1 MATKKVNIDI
11 IAKDKSKQALKNVQ
25 GNLDK
30 VKSSAGKLKAA
41 LAAIGG
47 ALVVR
52 EVLRVTAEFE
62 DLRDSLKSVTGS
74 AEAGGKAF
82 DFISEFATRT
92 QFTVQDLARSFI
104 TLKASGIE
112 PTEKL
117 LRVFTDTAAVTTDQL
132 GVLDAMT
139 RVFSRGVQGGL
150 GLEELNQIADRGIPV
165 FRILEKQLG
174 ITRLEI
180 SKFGQTTEGARKI
193 LKALEKGLGE
203 EFAGA
208 TEEKLDN
215 LSVSFSNFGIALDNL
230 KDAFGQEVSPEV
242 TRFTNNLAAVI
253 QFVEPLISLL
263 GKLTNF
269 LLSGVNFAFEV
280 VGKTV
285 AFVVKKFGDFLRFL
299 GIIDGETKKNI
310 ESMEDFNEVLN
321 ETQEQI
327 KKTIEIKDAP
337 IFDIFTETKKSIDAN
352 QKNIEK
358 LKDQFKSEIELL
370 EEKQEKELAL
380 VEDQR
385 AKLKGLAE
393 LRILEGSDRELEMQM
408 LEKHLKELN
417 DLEMKIKVKGL
428 NERLDILKQH
438 LDEEARIRADR
449 LNKNIEAIKNRN
461 FNMFELEKLN
471 ERERMDLM
479 KASGRELLGEL
490 SKTNKKAFQINKA
503 LSIAD
508 AVVNTARGVTRAL
521 AMGPFG
527 IPIAGLIAALGAAQ
541 IATIA
546 SQKYQGRR
554 LGGRMNQGQP
564 YMVGEAGPEMVVPDR
579 ASNVVPNSQLGGGQ
593 PVTVNFNINTVD
605 ARGFNELL
613 VNSRGVIV
621 NMINSAV
628 NEKGKAALI

>member
-74 AEAGGKAF
+74 AEGGAKAF
-82 DFISEFATRT
+82 DFISDFATRT
-92 QFTVQDLARSFI
+92 QFSVQDLSRSFI

-132 GVLDAMT
+132 GVLEAMT

-165 FRILEKQLG
+165 FKILEQQLG

-180 SKFGQTTEGARKI
+180 SKFGQTTEGAAKI

-203 EFAGA
+203 TFAGA

-242 TRFTNNLAAVI
+242 TRFTNNLAAI
-253 QFVEPLISLL
+253 IEFIEPLIGLL
-263 GKLTNF
+263 GKFSGF
-269 LLSGVNFAFEV
+269 LLKIVNVAFET
-280 VGKTV
+280 VGKSVT
-285 AFVVKKFGDFLRFL
+285 FVVKKFGDLLRFL
-299 GIIDGETKKNI
+299 GVIDGETKRNI
-310 ESMEDFNEVLN
+310 EAIDALADSMNNLGN
-321 ETQEQI
+321 ETE
-327 KKTIEIKDAP
+327 KVVELTDKP
-337 IFDIFTETKKSIDAN
+337 IFDIVKETEKSVEANKKLLNKIKESH
-352 QKNIEK
+352 
-358 LKDQFKSEIELL
+358 KSELELL
-370 EEKQEKELAL
+370 EDKQARELEL
-380 VEDQR
+380 IEDQR
-385 AKLKGLAE
+385 NKLKFLTE
-393 LRILEGSDRELEMQM
+393 EKILKGSDRDLEMQI
-408 LEKHLKELN
+408 LEKHLKDLN
-417 DLEMKIKVKGL
+417 QLERKVRLEGIK
-428 NERLDILKQH
+428 ERLAIVKASVEEELRIKQA
-438 LDEEARIRADR
+438 LYD
-449 LNKNIEAIKNRN
+449 KNLQAIKDRN
-461 FNMFELEKLN
+461 FSELELEKLTKKQIK
-471 ERERMDLM
+471 DLTN
-479 KASGRELLGEL
+479 ASGRELLGEL
-490 SKTNKKAFQINKA
+490 SKHNKTLFQINKA
-503 LSIAD
+503 LAIKD
-508 AVVNTARGVTRAL
+508 AIVNTARGITKAL
-521 AMGPFG
+521 ALGPFG
-527 IPIAGLIAALGAAQ
+527 IPLAAVIGGLGAAQ

-579 ASNVVPNSQLGGGQ
+579 ASNVIPNNQLGGGQ

-621 NMINSAV
+621 NMINTAV

>member
-11 IAKDKSKQALKNVQ
+11 IARDKSKQALKGVQ
-25 GNLDK
+25 GNLDR

-41 LAAIGG
+41 LVAIGG

-74 AEAGGKAF
+74 AEAGKQAF
-82 DFISEFATRT
+82 DFISDFATRT
-92 QFTVQDLARSFI
+92 QFSVQDLSRSFI

-132 GVLDAMT
+132 GVLEAMT

-165 FRILEKQLG
+165 FRILEEQLG

-180 SKFGQTTEGARKI
+180 SKFGQTTEGAAKI

-203 EFAGA
+203 TFAGA

-242 TRFTNNLAAVI
+242 TRFTNNLAATI
-253 QFVEPLISLL
+253 QFIEPVIALL
-263 GKLTNF
+263 GKLTSF
-269 LLSGVNFAFEV
+269 LLSGVNFAFEA
-280 VGKTV
+280 VGKSV

-299 GIIDGETKKNI
+299 GVIDGEVKKNI
-310 ESMEDFNEVLN
+310 ETMEDFEQAINNTGNSL
-321 ETQEQI
+321 EQI
-327 KKTIEIKDAP
+327 TLKDFP
-337 IFDIFTETKKSIDAN
+337 IFDIHKETQKSIDKN
-352 QKNIEK
+352 QIQLDR
-358 LKDQFKSEIELL
+358 LKDQYKNEFQLL
-370 EEKQEKELAL
+370 RDKQNKELAL
-380 VEDQR
+380 VDQQR
-385 AKLKGLAE
+385 NDLKNLAM
-393 LRILEGSDRELEMQM
+393 LRIMEGSDRDLEMRI

-417 DLEMKIKVKGL
+417 ALEITIKKEGKK
-428 NERLDILKQH
+428 E
-438 LDEEARIRADR
+438 RIRLR
-449 LNKNIEAIKNRN
+449 KEEEEEIQRIQNQFFTKNLQAIKDKN
-461 FNMFELEKLN
+461 FNELELEKLTKSQIK
-471 ERERMDLM
+471 DLT
-479 KASGRELLGEL
+479 KATGRELLGEL
-490 SKTNKKAFQINKA
+490 AKSNKTAFQLNKA
-503 LSIAD
+503 LAIAD
-508 AVVNTARGVTRAL
+508 AAVNTARGVTRAL
-521 AMGPFG
+521 ALGPFG
-527 IPIAGLIAALGAAQ
+527 IPLAGLIAGLGAVQ

-554 LGGRMNQGQP
+554 LGGRMNQNQP
-564 YMVGEAGPEMVVPDR
+564 YMVGEAGPELVVPDR
-579 ASNVVPNSQLGGGQ
+579 PSNVVPNSQLSGGQ
-593 PVTVNFNINTVD
+593 GVTVNFNISTVD

-613 VNSRGVIV
+613 VNSRGTIV
-621 NMINSAV
+621 NMINNAV
-628 NEKGKAALI
+628 NEKGKVAII

>member
-41 LAAIGG
+41 LVAIGG

-74 AEAGGKAF
+74 AEGGAKAF
-82 DFISEFATRT
+82 EFISDFATRT
-92 QFTVQDLARSFI
+92 QFSVQDLSRSFI

-253 QFVEPLISLL
+253 TFIEPLISGL
-263 GKLTNF
+263 GTLTSF
-269 LLSGVNFAFEV
+269 LLSGVNFAFEA
-280 VGKTV
+280 VGKSV
-285 AFVVKKFGDFLRFL
+285 VFVVDKFDAFLRFL
-299 GIIDGETKKNI
+299 GIVDEEVKKNV
-310 ESMEDFNEVLN
+310 ESMEDLKKAVDEAGKSLDEIVL
-321 ETQEQI
+321 
-327 KKTIEIKDAP
+327 KDKP
-337 IFDIFTETKKSIDAN
+337 IFDIFKETQKSIDAN
-352 QKNIEK
+352 QKNIDK
-358 LKDQFKSEIELL
+358 LEDQFKSETKLL
-370 EEKQEKELAL
+370 REKQEKELAL
-380 VEDQR
+380 IEDQR
-385 AKLKGLAE
+385 QKLKGLTE
-393 LRILEGSDRELEMQM
+393 LKILEGSDKDLEMQRLEEHLNKLNL
-408 LEKHLKELN
+408 LEKKILLQCISENIRILKEAE
-417 DLEMKIKVKGL
+417 DE
-428 NERLDILKQH
+428 KQ
-438 LDEEARIRADR
+438 RIRQQAYD
-449 LNKNIEAIKNRN
+449 KNLQAIKDRN
-461 FNMFELEKLN
+461 FSELELEKLTKDQIK
-471 ERERMDLM
+471 DLQN
-479 KASGRELLGEL
+479 ASGRELLGEL
-490 SKTNKKAFQINKA
+490 AKHNKTMFQINKA
-503 LSIAD
+503 LAIKD
-508 AVVNTARGVTRAL
+508 AVVNTARGITKAL
-521 AMGPFG
+521 ALGPFG
-527 IPIAGLIAALGAAQ
+527 IPLAAIIGGLGAAQ

-546 SQKYQGRR
+546 STKYQGRR

-564 YMVGEAGPEMVVPDR
+564 YMVGEGGPEMVVPDR
-579 ASNVVPNSQLGGGQ
+579 ASNVIPNNKLGGGQ

-621 NMINSAV
+621 NMINNAV

>member
-25 GNLDK
+25 GNLDR

-41 LAAIGG
+41 LVGIGG

-74 AEAGGKAF
+74 AEGGAKAF
-82 DFISEFATRT
+82 EFISDFATRT
-92 QFTVQDLARSFI
+92 QFSVQDLSRSFI

-253 QFVEPLISLL
+253 TFIEPLISGL
-263 GKLTNF
+263 GTLTSF
-269 LLSGVNFAFEV
+269 LLSGVNFAFEA
-280 VGKTV
+280 VGKSV
-285 AFVVKKFGDFLRFL
+285 VFVVDKFDAFLRFL
-299 GIIDGETKKNI
+299 GIVDEEVKKNV
-310 ESMEDFNEVLN
+310 ESMEDL
-321 ETQEQI
+321 TQAVKDAGEALEEIQI
-327 KKTIEIKDAP
+327 KDMP
-337 IFDIFTETKKSIDAN
+337 IFDIFKETEKTIDAN
-352 QKNIEK
+352 GKLIDR
-358 LKDQFKSEIELL
+358 LKDQYKTELELL
-370 EEKQEKELAL
+370 EDKQKKELDLIEQQRGDLEAFARFKI
-380 VEDQR
+380 DQ
-385 AKLKGLAE
+385 
-393 LRILEGSDRELEMQM
+393 GSDREYEMRI
-408 LEKHLKELN
+408 LEKHLKDLN
-417 DLEMKIKVKGL
+417 QLEMKIKLEGIK
-428 NERLDILKQH
+428 ERLRIVKESV
-438 LDEEARIRADR
+438 DEEQRIREQAYKDN
-449 LNKNIEAIKNRN
+449 LDAIKNRN
-461 FNMFELEKLN
+461 FNELELEKLTKGQIK
-471 ERERMDLM
+471 DLTM
-479 KASGRELLGEL
+479 ASGRELLGEL
-490 SKTNKKAFQINKA
+490 SKYNKTAFQINKA
-503 LSIAD
+503 LAIKD
-508 AVVNTARGVTRAL
+508 AVVNTARGITKAL
-521 AMGPFG
+521 ALGPFG
-527 IPIAGLIAALGAAQ
+527 IPLAAIIGGLGAAQ

-564 YMVGEAGPEMVVPDR
+564 YMVGEGGPEMVIPDR
-579 ASNVVPNSQLGGGQ
+579 ASNVIPNNKLGGGQ

>member
-41 LAAIGG
+41 LVAIGG

-74 AEAGGKAF
+74 AEGGAKAF
-82 DFISEFATRT
+82 EFISDFATRT
-92 QFTVQDLARSFI
+92 QFSVQDLSRSFI

-253 QFVEPLISLL
+253 TFIEPLISGL
-263 GKLTNF
+263 GTLTSF
-269 LLSGVNFAFEV
+269 LLSGVNFAFEA
-280 VGKTV
+280 VGKSV
-285 AFVVKKFGDFLRFL
+285 VFVVDKFDAFLRFL
-299 GIIDGETKKNI
+299 GIVDEEVKKNV
-310 ESMEDFNEVLN
+310 ESMEDLKKAVDEAGKSLDEIVL
-321 ETQEQI
+321 
-327 KKTIEIKDAP
+327 KDKP
-337 IFDIFTETKKSIDAN
+337 IFDIFKETQKSIDAN
-352 QKNIEK
+352 QKNIDK
-358 LKDQFKSEIELL
+358 LEDQFKSETKLL
-370 EEKQEKELAL
+370 REKQEKELAL
-380 VEDQR
+380 IEDQR
-385 AKLKGLAE
+385 QKLKGLTE
-393 LRILEGSDRELEMQM
+393 LKILEGSDKDLEMQRLEEHLNKLNL
-408 LEKHLKELN
+408 LEKKILLQGISENIRILKEAE
-417 DLEMKIKVKGL
+417 DE
-428 NERLDILKQH
+428 KQ
-438 LDEEARIRADR
+438 RIRQQAYD
-449 LNKNIEAIKNRN
+449 KNLQAIKDRN
-461 FNMFELEKLN
+461 FSELELEKLTKDQIK
-471 ERERMDLM
+471 DLQN
-479 KASGRELLGEL
+479 ASGRELLGEL
-490 SKTNKKAFQINKA
+490 AKHNKTMFQINKA
-503 LSIAD
+503 LAIKD
-508 AVVNTARGVTRAL
+508 AVVNTARGITKAL
-521 AMGPFG
+521 ALGPFG
-527 IPIAGLIAALGAAQ
+527 IPLAAIIGGLGAAQ

-546 SQKYQGRR
+546 STKYQGRR

-564 YMVGEAGPEMVVPDR
+564 YMVGEGGPEMVVPDR
-579 ASNVVPNSQLGGGQ
+579 ASNVIPNNKLGGGP

>member
-25 GNLDK
+25 SNLDK

-74 AEAGGKAF
+74 AEGGAKAF

-92 QFTVQDLARSFI
+92 QFTVQDLSRSFI

-132 GVLDAMT
+132 GVLEAMT

-165 FRILEKQLG
+165 FKILEQQLG

-180 SKFGQTTEGARKI
+180 SKFGQTTEGAAKI

-203 EFAGA
+203 TFAGA

-253 QFVEPLISLL
+253 DFVEPLIAGL
-263 GKLTNF
+263 GKLTSF
-269 LLSGVNFAFEV
+269 LLSGINFAFEA
-280 VGKTV
+280 VGKSV
-285 AFVVKKFGDFLRFL
+285 VFVVDKFDQFLRFL
-299 GIIDGETKKNI
+299 GIVDEEVKKNI
-310 ESMEDFNEVLN
+310 ESMDALADAAKKTGEAFE
-321 ETQEQI
+321 EIQI
-327 KKTIEIKDAP
+327 KDMP
-337 IFDIFTETKKSIDAN
+337 IFDLEKNTRKEIEAN
-352 QKNIEK
+352 AKNIEK
-358 LKDQFKSEIELL
+358 IKNQYKTELELL
-370 EEKQEKELAL
+370 ADKQEKELAL
-380 VEDQR
+380 VEEQR
-385 AKLKGLAE
+385 QKLEAMTRLKIE
-393 LRILEGSDRELEMQM
+393 QGSDREYEMRI
-408 LEKHLKELN
+408 LEKHLKDLN
-417 DLEMKIKVKGL
+417 SLEEKIMLEGIK
-428 NERLDILKQH
+428 ERLRIVKESV
-438 LDEEARIRADR
+438 DEEIRIKQQLYD
-449 LNKNIEAIKNRN
+449 KNLQAIKDRN
-461 FNMFELEKLN
+461 FNELELEKLSK
-471 ERERMDLM
+471 EQIKDLQN
-479 KASGRELLGEL
+479 ATGRELLSEL

-503 LSIAD
+503 LAIAD
-508 AVVNTARGVTRAL
+508 AVVNTARGVTKAL
-521 AMGPFG
+521 ALGPFG
-527 IPIAGLIAALGAAQ
+527 IPIAALIGGLGAAQ

-546 SQKYQGRR
+546 SRKYQGRR

-564 YMVGEAGPEMVVPDR
+564 YMVGEAGPELVVPDK
-579 ASNVVPNSQLGGGQ
+579 ASNVIPNNQLGGGQ

>member
-11 IAKDKSKQALKNVQ
+11 VAKDKSKQALNKVQ
-25 GNLDK
+25 SNLDV
-30 VKSSAGKLKAA
+30 VKKSAFNLKNALIGIGTA
-41 LAAIGG
+41 LA
-47 ALVVR
+47 VR
-52 EVLRVTAEFE
+52 SILQTTAEFE
-62 DLRDSLKSVTGS
+62 DLRDSLDSVTGS
-74 AEAGGKAF
+74 IRSGGEAFK
-82 DFISEFATRT
+82 FISDFATRS
-92 QFTVQDLARSFI
+92 QFSVQELTRSFI

-253 QFVEPLISLL
+253 TFIEPLISGL
-263 GKLTNF
+263 GTLTSF
-269 LLSGVNFAFEV
+269 LLSGVNFAFEA
-280 VGKTV
+280 VGKSV
-285 AFVVKKFGDFLRFL
+285 VFVVDKFDAFLRFL
-299 GIIDGETKKNI
+299 GIVDEEVKKNV
-310 ESMEDFNEVLN
+310 ESMEDLKKAVDEAGKSLDEIVL
-321 ETQEQI
+321 
-327 KKTIEIKDAP
+327 KDKP
-337 IFDIFTETKKSIDAN
+337 IFDIFKETQKSIDAN
-352 QKNIEK
+352 QKNIDK
-358 LKDQFKSEIELL
+358 LEDQFKSETKLL
-370 EEKQEKELAL
+370 REKQEKELAL
-380 VEDQR
+380 IEDQR
-385 AKLKGLAE
+385 QKLKGLTE
-393 LRILEGSDRELEMQM
+393 LKILEGSDKDLEMQRLEEHLNKLNL
-408 LEKHLKELN
+408 LEKKILLQGISENIRILKEAE
-417 DLEMKIKVKGL
+417 DE
-428 NERLDILKQH
+428 KQ
-438 LDEEARIRADR
+438 RIRQQAYD
-449 LNKNIEAIKNRN
+449 KNLQAIKDRN
-461 FNMFELEKLN
+461 FSELELEKLTKDQIK
-471 ERERMDLM
+471 DLQN
-479 KASGRELLGEL
+479 ASGRELLGEL
-490 SKTNKKAFQINKA
+490 AKHNKTMFQINKA
-503 LSIAD
+503 LAIKD
-508 AVVNTARGVTRAL
+508 AVVNTARGITKAL
-521 AMGPFG
+521 ALGPFG
-527 IPIAGLIAALGAAQ
+527 IPLAAIIGGLGAAQ

-546 SQKYQGRR
+546 STKYQGRR

-564 YMVGEAGPEMVVPDR
+564 YMVGEGGPEMVVPDR
-579 ASNVVPNSQLGGGQ
+579 ASNVIPNNKLGGGQ

>member
-41 LAAIGG
+41 LVAIGG

-74 AEAGGKAF
+74 AEGGAKAF
-82 DFISEFATRT
+82 EFISDFATRT
-92 QFTVQDLARSFI
+92 QFSVQDLSRSFI

-253 QFVEPLISLL
+253 TFIEPLISGL
-263 GKLTNF
+263 GTLTSF
-269 LLSGVNFAFEV
+269 LLSGVNFAFEA
-280 VGKTV
+280 VGKSV
-285 AFVVKKFGDFLRFL
+285 VFVVDKFDAFLRFL
-299 GIIDGETKKNI
+299 GIVDEEVKKNV
-310 ESMEDFNEVLN
+310 ESMEDLKKAVDEAGKSLDEIVL
-321 ETQEQI
+321 
-327 KKTIEIKDAP
+327 KDKP
-337 IFDIFTETKKSIDAN
+337 IFDIFKETQKSIDAN
-352 QKNIEK
+352 QKNIDK
-358 LKDQFKSEIELL
+358 LEDQFKSETKLL
-370 EEKQEKELAL
+370 REKQEKELAL
-380 VEDQR
+380 IEDQR
-385 AKLKGLAE
+385 QKLKGLTE
-393 LRILEGSDRELEMQM
+393 LKILEGSDKDLEMQRLEEHLNKLNL
-408 LEKHLKELN
+408 LEKKILLQGISENIRILKEAE
-417 DLEMKIKVKGL
+417 DE
-428 NERLDILKQH
+428 KQ
-438 LDEEARIRADR
+438 RIRQQAYD
-449 LNKNIEAIKNRN
+449 KNLQAIKDRN
-461 FNMFELEKLN
+461 FSELELEKLTKDQIKALQN
-471 ERERMDLM
+471 
-479 KASGRELLGEL
+479 ASGRELLGEL
-490 SKTNKKAFQINKA
+490 AKHNKTMFQINKA
-503 LSIAD
+503 LAIKD
-508 AVVNTARGVTRAL
+508 AVVNTARGITKAL
-521 AMGPFG
+521 ALGPFG
-527 IPIAGLIAALGAAQ
+527 IPLAAIIGGLGAAQ

-546 SQKYQGRR
+546 STKYQGRR

-564 YMVGEAGPEMVVPDR
+564 YMVGEGGPEMVVPDR
-579 ASNVVPNSQLGGGQ
+579 ASNVIPNNKLGGGQ

>member
-41 LAAIGG
+41 LVAIGG

-74 AEAGGKAF
+74 AEGGAKAF
-82 DFISEFATRT
+82 EFISDFATRT
-92 QFTVQDLARSFI
+92 QFSVQDLSRSFI

-253 QFVEPLISLL
+253 TFIEPLISGL
-263 GKLTNF
+263 GTLTSF
-269 LLSGVNFAFEV
+269 LLSGVNFAFEA
-280 VGKTV
+280 VGKSV
-285 AFVVKKFGDFLRFL
+285 VFVVDKFDAFLRFL
-299 GIIDGETKKNI
+299 GIVDEEVKKNV
-310 ESMEDFNEVLN
+310 ESMEDLKYAVDEAGKSLDEIVL
-321 ETQEQI
+321 
-327 KKTIEIKDAP
+327 KDKP
-337 IFDIFTETKKSIDAN
+337 IFDIFKETQKSIDAN
-352 QKNIEK
+352 QKNIDK
-358 LKDQFKSEIELL
+358 LEDQFKSETKLL
-370 EEKQEKELAL
+370 REKQEKELAL
-380 VEDQR
+380 IEDQR
-385 AKLKGLAE
+385 QKLKGLTE
-393 LRILEGSDRELEMQM
+393 LKILEGSDKDLEMQRLEEHLNKLNL
-408 LEKHLKELN
+408 LEKKILLQGISENIRILKEAE
-417 DLEMKIKVKGL
+417 DE
-428 NERLDILKQH
+428 KQ
-438 LDEEARIRADR
+438 RIRQQAYD
-449 LNKNIEAIKNRN
+449 KNLQAIKDRN
-461 FNMFELEKLN
+461 FSELELEKLTKDQIK
-471 ERERMDLM
+471 DLQN
-479 KASGRELLGEL
+479 ASGRELLGEL
-490 SKTNKKAFQINKA
+490 AKHNKTMFQINKA
-503 LSIAD
+503 LAIKD
-508 AVVNTARGVTRAL
+508 AVVNTARGITKAL
-521 AMGPFG
+521 ALGPFG
-527 IPIAGLIAALGAAQ
+527 IPLAAIIGGLGAAQ

-546 SQKYQGRR
+546 STKYQGRR

-564 YMVGEAGPEMVVPDR
+564 YMVGEGGPEMVVPDR
-579 ASNVVPNSQLGGGQ
+579 ASNVIPNNKLGGGQ

>member
-41 LAAIGG
+41 LVAIGG

-74 AEAGGKAF
+74 AEGGAKAF
-82 DFISEFATRT
+82 EFISDFATRT
-92 QFTVQDLARSFI
+92 QFSVQDLSRSFI

-253 QFVEPLISLL
+253 TFIEPLISGL
-263 GKLTNF
+263 GTLTSF
-269 LLSGVNFAFEV
+269 LLSGVNFAFEA
-280 VGKTV
+280 VGKSV
-285 AFVVKKFGDFLRFL
+285 VFVVDKFDAFLRFL
-299 GIIDGETKKNI
+299 GIVDEEVKKNV
-310 ESMEDFNEVLN
+310 ESMEDLKKAVDEAGKSLDEIVL
-321 ETQEQI
+321 
-327 KKTIEIKDAP
+327 KDKP
-337 IFDIFTETKKSIDAN
+337 IFDIFKETQKSIDAN
-352 QKNIEK
+352 QKNIDK
-358 LKDQFKSEIELL
+358 LEDQFKSETKLL
-370 EEKQEKELAL
+370 REKQEKELAL
-380 VEDQR
+380 IEDQR
-385 AKLKGLAE
+385 QKLKGLTE
-393 LRILEGSDRELEMQM
+393 LKILEGSDKDLEMQRLEEHLNKLNL
-408 LEKHLKELN
+408 LEKKILLQGISENIRILKEAE
-417 DLEMKIKVKGL
+417 DE
-428 NERLDILKQH
+428 KQ
-438 LDEEARIRADR
+438 RIRQQAYD
-449 LNKNIEAIKNRN
+449 KNLQAIKDRN
-461 FNMFELEKLN
+461 FSELELEKLTKDQIK
-471 ERERMDLM
+471 DLQN
-479 KASGRELLGEL
+479 ASGRELLGEL
-490 SKTNKKAFQINKA
+490 AKHNKTMFQINKA
-503 LSIAD
+503 LAIKD
-508 AVVNTARGVTRAL
+508 AVVNTARGITKAL
-521 AMGPFG
+521 ALGPFG
-527 IPIAGLIAALGAAQ
+527 IPLAAIIGGLGAAQ

-546 SQKYQGRR
+546 STKYQGRR
-554 LGGRMNQGQP
+554 HGGRMNQGQP
-564 YMVGEAGPEMVVPDR
+564 YMVGEGGPEMVVPDR
-579 ASNVVPNSQLGGGQ
+579 ASNVIPNNKLGGGQ

>member
-74 AEAGGKAF
+74 AEGGAKAF
-82 DFISEFATRT
+82 EFISDFATRT
-92 QFTVQDLARSFI
+92 QFSVQDLSRSFI

-132 GVLDAMT
+132 GVLEAMT

-165 FRILEKQLG
+165 FKILEQQLG

-180 SKFGQTTEGARKI
+180 SKFGQTTEGAAKI

-203 EFAGA
+203 TFAGA

-253 QFVEPLISLL
+253 QFVEPLIKLL
-263 GKLTNF
+263 GKLASF
-269 LLSGVNFAFEV
+269 LLSAVNFAFEA
-280 VGKTV
+280 VGKSV
-285 AFVVKKFGDFLRFL
+285 SFVVTKFDQFLRFI
-299 GIIDGETKKNI
+299 GIVDEEVAKNVKTLD
-310 ESMEDFNEVLN
+310 ELAAAA
-321 ETQEQI
+321 
-327 KKTIEIKDAP
+327 KKTGEAFEEITIKDMP
-337 IFDIFTETKKSIDAN
+337 IVDIN
-352 QKNIEK
+352 EK
-358 LKDQFKSEIELL
+358 TRKEIEANDKLL
-370 EEKQEKELAL
+370 EKIKQSHMTELELLAAKQEKELGL
-380 VEDQR
+380 VEEQR
-385 AKLKGLAE
+385 QKLEAMARLKIE
-393 LRILEGSDRELEMQM
+393 QGSDREYEMQI
-408 LEKHLKELN
+408 LEKHLKTLN
-417 DLEMKIKVKGL
+417 ELEMKIMLEGIK
-428 NERLDILKQH
+428 ERLAIVKASV
-438 LDEEARIRADR
+438 DEEMRIKQALYD
-449 LNKNIEAIKNRN
+449 KNLQAIKDRN
-461 FNMFELEKLN
+461 FNELELDKLTDQQKK
-471 ERERMDLM
+471 DLTM
-479 KASGRELLGEL
+479 ASGRELLGEL
-490 SKTNKKAFQINKA
+490 AKHNKTMFQLNKA
-503 LSIAD
+503 LAIKD
-508 AVVNTARGVTRAL
+508 AIVSTAQGVTKAL

-527 IPIAGLIAALGAAQ
+527 IPLAGIIAGLGAAQ

-579 ASNVVPNSQLGGGQ
+579 ASNVVPNNQLGGGQ

>member
-30 VKSSAGKLKAA
+30 VKSSASKLKAA
-41 LAAIGG
+41 LVAIGG

-74 AEAGGKAF
+74 AEGGAKAF
-82 DFISEFATRT
+82 EFISDFATRT
-92 QFTVQDLARSFI
+92 QFSVQDLSRSFI

-253 QFVEPLISLL
+253 TFIEPLISGL
-263 GKLTNF
+263 GTLTSF
-269 LLSGVNFAFEV
+269 LLSGVNFAFEA
-280 VGKTV
+280 VGKSV
-285 AFVVKKFGDFLRFL
+285 VFVVDKFDAFLRFL
-299 GIIDGETKKNI
+299 GIVDEEVKKNV
-310 ESMEDFNEVLN
+310 ESMEDLKKAVDDAGKSLDEIVL
-321 ETQEQI
+321 
-327 KKTIEIKDAP
+327 KDKP
-337 IFDIFTETKKSIDAN
+337 IFDIFKETQKSIDAN
-352 QKNIEK
+352 QKNIDK
-358 LKDQFKSEIELL
+358 LEDQFKSETKLL
-370 EEKQEKELAL
+370 REKQEKELAL
-380 VEDQR
+380 IEDQR
-385 AKLKGLAE
+385 QKLKGLTE
-393 LRILEGSDRELEMQM
+393 LKILEGSDKDLEMQRLEEHLNKLNL
-408 LEKHLKELN
+408 LEKKILLQGISENIRILKEAE
-417 DLEMKIKVKGL
+417 DE
-428 NERLDILKQH
+428 KQ
-438 LDEEARIRADR
+438 RIRQQAYD
-449 LNKNIEAIKNRN
+449 KNLQAIKDRN
-461 FNMFELEKLN
+461 FSELELEKLTKDQIK
-471 ERERMDLM
+471 DLQN
-479 KASGRELLGEL
+479 ASGRELLGEL
-490 SKTNKKAFQINKA
+490 AKHNKTMFQINKA
-503 LSIAD
+503 LAIKD
-508 AVVNTARGVTRAL
+508 AVVNTARGITKAL
-521 AMGPFG
+521 ALGPFG
-527 IPIAGLIAALGAAQ
+527 IPLAAIIGGLGAAQ

-546 SQKYQGRR
+546 STKYQGRR

-564 YMVGEAGPEMVVPDR
+564 YMVGEGGPEMVVPDR
-579 ASNVVPNSQLGGGQ
+579 ASNVIPNNKLGGGQ

>member
-74 AEAGGKAF
+74 AEGGAKAF

-92 QFTVQDLARSFI
+92 QFTVQDLSRSFI

-132 GVLDAMT
+132 GVLEAMT

-165 FRILEKQLG
+165 FKILEQQLG

-180 SKFGQTTEGARKI
+180 SKFGQTTEGAAKI

-203 EFAGA
+203 TFAGA

-253 QFVEPLISLL
+253 QFIEPLISLL
-263 GKLTNF
+263 GKLTSF
-269 LLSGVNFAFEV
+269 LLSAVNFAFEA
-280 VGKTV
+280 VGKSV
-285 AFVVKKFGDFLRFL
+285 SFVVTKFDQFLRFI
-299 GIIDGETKKNI
+299 GIIDEEVAKNVKTLD
-310 ESMEDFNEVLN
+310 ELAAAA
-321 ETQEQI
+321 
-327 KKTIEIKDAP
+327 KKTGEAFEEITIKDMP
-337 IFDIFTETKKSIDAN
+337 IVDIN
-352 QKNIEK
+352 EK
-358 LKDQFKSEIELL
+358 TRKEIEANDKLL
-370 EEKQEKELAL
+370 EKIKQSHMTELELLAAKQEKELGL
-380 VEDQR
+380 VEEQR
-385 AKLKGLAE
+385 QKLEAMARLKIE
-393 LRILEGSDRELEMQM
+393 QGSD
-408 LEKHLKELN
+408 
-417 DLEMKIKVKGL
+417 
-428 NERLDILKQH
+428 
-438 LDEEARIRADR
+438 
-449 LNKNIEAIKNRN
+449 
-461 FNMFELEKLN
+461 
-471 ERERMDLM
+471 
-479 KASGRELLGEL
+479 
-490 SKTNKKAFQINKA
+490 
-503 LSIAD
+503 
-508 AVVNTARGVTRAL
+508 
-521 AMGPFG
+521 
-527 IPIAGLIAALGAAQ
+527 
-541 IATIA
+541 
-546 SQKYQGRR
+546 
-554 LGGRMNQGQP
+554 
-564 YMVGEAGPEMVVPDR
+564 
-579 ASNVVPNSQLGGGQ
+579 
-593 PVTVNFNINTVD
+593 
-605 ARGFNELL
+605 
-613 VNSRGVIV
+613 
-621 NMINSAV
+621 
-628 NEKGKAALI
+628 

>member
-30 VKSSAGKLKAA
+30 VKSSAGKLKTA

-74 AEAGGKAF
+74 AEGGAKAF
-82 DFISEFATRT
+82 EFISDFATRT
-92 QFTVQDLARSFI
+92 QFSVQDLSRSFI

-117 LRVFTDTAAVTTDQL
+117 LRVFTDTAAVTTDQI
-132 GVLDAMT
+132 GVLEAMT

-165 FRILEKQLG
+165 FKILEQQLG

-180 SKFGQTTEGARKI
+180 SKFGQTTDGAAKI

-203 EFAGA
+203 TFAGA

-242 TRFTNNLAAVI
+242 TRFTNNLAATI
-253 QFVEPLISLL
+253 QFIEPLIELL
-263 GKLTNF
+263 GKLASF
-269 LLSGVNFAFEV
+269 ALMGVNIAFEA
-280 VGKTV
+280 VGKSV
-285 AFVVKKFGDFLRFL
+285 AFVVDKFDAFLRFL
-299 GIIDGETKKNI
+299 GIVDEEVAKNVQSLKDL
-310 ESMEDFNEVLN
+310 E
-321 ETQEQI
+321 EQA
-327 KKTIEIKDAP
+327 KKTGGAFEEITIKDMP
-337 IFDIFTETKKSIDAN
+337 IVNINEKTRKEIEAN
-352 QKNIEK
+352 EK
-358 LKDQFKSEIELL
+358 LLEKIKQSHMTELELL
-370 EEKQEKELAL
+370 AAKQEKELGL
-380 VEDQR
+380 VEEQR
-385 AKLKGLAE
+385 QKLEAMARLKIE
-393 LRILEGSDRELEMQM
+393 QGSDREYEMQI
-408 LEKHLKELN
+408 LEKHLKSLN
-417 DLEMKIKVKGL
+417 ELEMKIMLEGIQ
-428 NERLDILKQH
+428 ERLRIVKQSV
-438 LDEEARIRADR
+438 DEEMRIKQALYD
-449 LNKNIEAIKNRN
+449 KNLQAIKDRN
-461 FNMFELEKLN
+461 FSELELEKLTK
-471 ERERMDLM
+471 EQIKDLTN
-479 KASGRELLGEL
+479 ASGRELLGEL
-490 SKTNKKAFQINKA
+490 AKHNKTMFQINKA
-503 LSIAD
+503 LAIKD
-508 AVVNTARGVTRAL
+508 AIVNTARGVTKAL
-521 AMGPFG
+521 ALGPFG
-527 IPIAGLIAALGAAQ
+527 IPLAAVIGGLGAAQ

-564 YMVGEAGPEMVVPDR
+564 YMVGEAGPELVVPDR
-579 ASNVVPNSQLGGGQ
+579 ASNVIPNNQLGGGRA
-593 PVTVNFNINTVD
+593 VTVNFNINTVD

-613 VNSRGVIV
+613 VNSRAVIV
-621 NMINSAV
+621 NMINTAV
-628 NEKGKAALI
+628 NEKGKESLI

>member
-41 LAAIGG
+41 LVAIGG

-74 AEAGGKAF
+74 AEGGAKAF
-82 DFISEFATRT
+82 DFISDFATRT
-92 QFTVQDLARSFI
+92 QFSVQDLSRSFI

-253 QFVEPLISLL
+253 TFIEPLISGL
-263 GKLTNF
+263 GTLTSF
-269 LLSGVNFAFEV
+269 LLSGVNFAFEA
-280 VGKTV
+280 VGKSV
-285 AFVVKKFGDFLRFL
+285 VFVVDKFDAFLRFL
-299 GIIDGETKKNI
+299 GIVDEEVKKNV
-310 ESMEDFNEVLN
+310 ESMEDLKKAVDEAGKSLDEIVL
-321 ETQEQI
+321 
-327 KKTIEIKDAP
+327 KDKP
-337 IFDIFTETKKSIDAN
+337 IFDIFKETQKSIDAN
-352 QKNIEK
+352 QKNIDK
-358 LKDQFKSEIELL
+358 LEDQFKSETKLL
-370 EEKQEKELAL
+370 REKQEKELAL
-380 VEDQR
+380 IEDQR
-385 AKLKGLAE
+385 QKLKGLTE
-393 LRILEGSDRELEMQM
+393 LKILEGSDKDLEMQRLEEHLNKLNL
-408 LEKHLKELN
+408 LEKKILLQGISENIRILKEAE
-417 DLEMKIKVKGL
+417 DE
-428 NERLDILKQH
+428 KQ
-438 LDEEARIRADR
+438 RIRQQAYD
-449 LNKNIEAIKNRN
+449 KNLQAIKDRN
-461 FNMFELEKLN
+461 FSELELEKLTKDQIK
-471 ERERMDLM
+471 DLQN
-479 KASGRELLGEL
+479 ASGRELLGEL
-490 SKTNKKAFQINKA
+490 AKHNKTMFHINKA
-503 LSIAD
+503 LAIKD
-508 AVVNTARGVTRAL
+508 AVVNTARGITKAL
-521 AMGPFG
+521 ALGPFG
-527 IPIAGLIAALGAAQ
+527 IPLAAIIGGLGAAQ

-546 SQKYQGRR
+546 STKYQGRR

-564 YMVGEAGPEMVVPDR
+564 YMVGEGGPEMVVPDR
-579 ASNVVPNSQLGGGQ
+579 ASNVIPNNKLGGGQ

-621 NMINSAV
+621 NMINNAV

>member
-25 GNLDK
+25 GNLDR
-30 VKSSAGKLKAA
+30 VKNSASKLKAA
-41 LAAIGG
+41 LIGIGG

-74 AEAGGKAF
+74 AEGGAKAF
-82 DFISEFATRT
+82 EFISDFATRT
-92 QFTVQDLARSFI
+92 QFSVQDLSRSFI

-132 GVLDAMT
+132 GVLEAMT

-165 FRILEKQLG
+165 FKILEQQLG

-180 SKFGQTTEGARKI
+180 SKFGQTTEGAAKI

-203 EFAGA
+203 TFAGA

-253 QFVEPLISLL
+253 DFVEPLIAGL
-263 GKLTNF
+263 GKLTSF
-269 LLSGVNFAFEV
+269 LLSGVNFAFEA
-280 VGKTV
+280 VGKSV
-285 AFVVKKFGDFLRFL
+285 IFVTDKFDQFLRFL
-299 GIIDGETKKNI
+299 GIVDEEVKKNV
-310 ESMEDFNEVLN
+310 ESMDALADAA
-321 ETQEQI
+321 
-327 KKTIEIKDAP
+327 KKTGDAFEEIAIKDMP
-337 IFDIFTETKKSIDAN
+337 IFDLEKNTRKEIEAN
-352 QKNIEK
+352 AKNIEK
-358 LKDQFKSEIELL
+358 IKNQYKTELELL
-370 EEKQEKELAL
+370 ADKQEKELAL
-380 VEDQR
+380 VEEQR
-385 AKLKGLAE
+385 QKLEAMTRLKIE
-393 LRILEGSDRELEMQM
+393 QGSDREYEIRI
-408 LEKHLKELN
+408 LEKHLKSLN
-417 DLEMKIKVKGL
+417 ELEMKIMLEGIK
-428 NERLDILKQH
+428 ERLAIVKRSV
-438 LDEEARIRADR
+438 DEEMRIKQQLYD
-449 LNKNIEAIKNRN
+449 KNLQAIKDRN
-461 FNMFELEKLN
+461 FNELELDKLSSKQKK
-471 ERERMDLM
+471 DLVF
-479 KASGRELLGEL
+479 ATGREVLDEL
-490 SKTNKKAFQINKA
+490 SKTNKRAFEINKA
-503 LSIAD
+503 LAIAD
-508 AVVNTARGVTRAL
+508 AVVNTARGVTKAL
-521 AMGPFG
+521 GMGPFG
-527 IPIAGLIAALGAAQ
+527 IPLAVAIGALGAAQ

-546 SQKYQGRR
+546 SRKYQGRR
-554 LGGRMNQGQP
+554 LGGRMNQGEP

-579 ASNVVPNSQLGGGQ
+579 ASNVIPNSQLGGGQ

>member
-41 LAAIGG
+41 LVAIGG

-74 AEAGGKAF
+74 AEGGAKAF
-82 DFISEFATRT
+82 EFISDFATRT
-92 QFTVQDLARSFI
+92 QFSVQDLSRSFI

-253 QFVEPLISLL
+253 TFIEPLISGL
-263 GKLTNF
+263 GTLTSF
-269 LLSGVNFAFEV
+269 LLSGVNFAFEA
-280 VGKTV
+280 VGKSV
-285 AFVVKKFGDFLRFL
+285 VFVVDKFDAFLRFL
-299 GIIDGETKKNI
+299 GIVDEEVKKNV
-310 ESMEDFNEVLN
+310 ESMEDLKKAVDEAGKSLDEIVL
-321 ETQEQI
+321 
-327 KKTIEIKDAP
+327 KDKP
-337 IFDIFTETKKSIDAN
+337 IFDIFKETQKSIDAN
-352 QKNIEK
+352 QKNIDK
-358 LKDQFKSEIELL
+358 LEDQFKSETKLL
-370 EEKQEKELAL
+370 REKQEKELAL
-380 VEDQR
+380 IEDQR
-385 AKLKGLAE
+385 QKLKGLTE
-393 LRILEGSDRELEMQM
+393 LKILEGSDKDLEMQRLEEHLNKLNL
-408 LEKHLKELN
+408 LEKKILLQGISENIRILKEAE
-417 DLEMKIKVKGL
+417 DE
-428 NERLDILKQH
+428 KQ
-438 LDEEARIRADR
+438 RIRQQAYD
-449 LNKNIEAIKNRN
+449 KNLQAIKDRN
-461 FNMFELEKLN
+461 FSELELEKLTKDQIK
-471 ERERMDLM
+471 DLQN
-479 KASGRELLGEL
+479 ASGRELLGEL
-490 SKTNKKAFQINKA
+490 AKHNKTMFQINKA
-503 LSIAD
+503 LAIKD
-508 AVVNTARGVTRAL
+508 AVVNTARGITKAL
-521 AMGPFG
+521 ALGPFG
-527 IPIAGLIAALGAAQ
+527 IPLAAIIGGLGAAQ

-546 SQKYQGRR
+546 STKYQGRR

-564 YMVGEAGPEMVVPDR
+564 YMVGEGGPEMVVPDR
-579 ASNVVPNSQLGGGQ
+579 ASNVIPNNKLGGGQ

>member
-41 LAAIGG
+41 LVAIGG

-74 AEAGGKAF
+74 AEGGAKAF
-82 DFISEFATRT
+82 EFISDFATRT
-92 QFTVQDLARSFI
+92 QFSVQDLSRSFI

-253 QFVEPLISLL
+253 TFIEPLISGL
-263 GKLTNF
+263 GTLTSF
-269 LLSGVNFAFEV
+269 LLSGVNFAFEA
-280 VGKTV
+280 VGKSV
-285 AFVVKKFGDFLRFL
+285 VFVVDKFDAFLRFL
-299 GIIDGETKKNI
+299 GIVDEEVKKNV
-310 ESMEDFNEVLN
+310 ESMEDLKKAVDEAGKSLDEIVL
-321 ETQEQI
+321 
-327 KKTIEIKDAP
+327 KDKP
-337 IFDIFTETKKSIDAN
+337 IFDIFKETQKSIDAN

-358 LKDQFKSEIELL
+358 LEDQFKSETKLL
-370 EEKQEKELAL
+370 REKQEKELAL
-380 VEDQR
+380 IEDQR
-385 AKLKGLAE
+385 QKLKGLTE
-393 LRILEGSDRELEMQM
+393 LKILEGSDKDLEMQRLEEHLNKLNL
-408 LEKHLKELN
+408 LEKKILLQGISENIRILKEAE
-417 DLEMKIKVKGL
+417 DE
-428 NERLDILKQH
+428 KQ
-438 LDEEARIRADR
+438 RIRQQAYD
-449 LNKNIEAIKNRN
+449 KNLQAIKDRN
-461 FNMFELEKLN
+461 FSELELEKLTKDQIK
-471 ERERMDLM
+471 DLQN
-479 KASGRELLGEL
+479 ASGRELLGEL
-490 SKTNKKAFQINKA
+490 AKHNKTMFQINKA
-503 LSIAD
+503 LAIKD
-508 AVVNTARGVTRAL
+508 AVVNTARGITKAL
-521 AMGPFG
+521 ALGPFG
-527 IPIAGLIAALGAAQ
+527 IPLAAIIGGLGAAQ

-546 SQKYQGRR
+546 STKYQGRR

-564 YMVGEAGPEMVVPDR
+564 YMVGEGGPEMVVPDR
-579 ASNVVPNSQLGGGQ
+579 ASNVIPNNKLGGGQ

>member
-74 AEAGGKAF
+74 AEGGAKAF
-82 DFISEFATRT
+82 DFISDFATRT
-92 QFTVQDLARSFI
+92 QFSVQDLSRSFI

-253 QFVEPLISLL
+253 TFIEPLISLL
-263 GKLTNF
+263 GKLVNF
-269 LLSGVNFAFEV
+269 LLSGVNFAFEK
-280 VGKTV
+280 VGGTV

-299 GIIDGETKKNI
+299 GVIDGETKKNI
-310 ESMEDFNEVLN
+310 ESMKDFNKVLN

-327 KKTIEIKDAP
+327 KKTIEVKDAP
-337 IFDIFTETKKSIDAN
+337 IFDIFTETQKSIDAN

-358 LKDQFKSEIELL
+358 LKDQFKSEIQLL

-380 VEDQR
+380 IEDQR
-385 AKLKGLAE
+385 AKLKGLTE
-393 LRILEGSDRELEMQM
+393 LRILEGSDRDLEMQR
-408 LEKHLKELN
+408 LEKHLKDLN
-417 DLEMKIKVKGL
+417 QLEQKIILEGIKEKLRIVK
-428 NERLDILKQH
+428 ESV
-438 LDEEARIRADR
+438 DEEMRIKQQ
-449 LNKNIEAIKNRN
+449 LYNKNLQAIKDRN
-461 FNMFELEKLN
+461 FSELELDKLTDQQKK
-471 ERERMDLM
+471 DLTM
-479 KASGRELLGEL
+479 ASGRELLGEL
-490 SKTNKKAFQINKA
+490 AKHNKTMFQLNKA
-503 LSIAD
+503 LAIKD
-508 AVVNTARGVTRAL
+508 AIVSTAQGVTKAL

-527 IPIAGLIAALGAAQ
+527 IPLAGIIAGLGAAQ

-579 ASNVVPNSQLGGGQ
+579 ASNVIPNSQLGGGQ

>member
-41 LAAIGG
+41 LVAIGG

-74 AEAGGKAF
+74 AEGGAKAF
-82 DFISEFATRT
+82 EFISDFATRT
-92 QFTVQDLARSFI
+92 QFSVQDLSRSFI

-253 QFVEPLISLL
+253 TFIEPLISGL
-263 GKLTNF
+263 GTLTSF
-269 LLSGVNFAFEV
+269 LLSGVNFAFEA
-280 VGKTV
+280 VGKSV
-285 AFVVKKFGDFLRFL
+285 VFVVDKFDAFLRFL
-299 GIIDGETKKNI
+299 GIVDEEVKKNV
-310 ESMEDFNEVLN
+310 ESMEDLKKAVDEAGKSLDEIVL
-321 ETQEQI
+321 
-327 KKTIEIKDAP
+327 KDKP
-337 IFDIFTETKKSIDAN
+337 IFDIFKETQKSIDAN
-352 QKNIEK
+352 QKNIDK
-358 LKDQFKSEIELL
+358 LEDQFKSETKLL
-370 EEKQEKELAL
+370 REKQEKELAL
-380 VEDQR
+380 IEDQR
-385 AKLKGLAE
+385 QKLKGLTE
-393 LRILEGSDRELEMQM
+393 LKILEGSDKDLEMQRLEEHLNKLNL
-408 LEKHLKELN
+408 LEKKILLQGISENIRILKEAE
-417 DLEMKIKVKGL
+417 DE
-428 NERLDILKQH
+428 KQ
-438 LDEEARIRADR
+438 RIRQQAYD
-449 LNKNIEAIKNRN
+449 KNLQAIKDRN
-461 FNMFELEKLN
+461 FSELELEKLTKDQIK
-471 ERERMDLM
+471 DLQN
-479 KASGRELLGEL
+479 ASGRELLGEL
-490 SKTNKKAFQINKA
+490 AKHNKTMFQINKA
-503 LSIAD
+503 LAIKD
-508 AVVNTARGVTRAL
+508 AVVNTARGITKAL
-521 AMGPFG
+521 ALGPFG
-527 IPIAGLIAALGAAQ
+527 IPLAAIIGGLGAAQ

-546 SQKYQGRR
+546 STKYQGRR

-564 YMVGEAGPEMVVPDR
+564 YMVGEGGPEMVVPDR
-579 ASNVVPNSQLGGGQ
+579 ASNVIPNNKLGGGQ

-628 NEKGKAALI
+628 NEKAKAALI

>member
-74 AEAGGKAF
+74 AEGGAKAF
-82 DFISEFATRT
+82 EFISDFATRT
-92 QFTVQDLARSFI
+92 QFSVQDLSRSFI

-253 QFVEPLISLL
+253 TFIEPLISGL
-263 GKLTNF
+263 GTLTSF
-269 LLSGVNFAFEV
+269 LLSGVNFAFEA
-280 VGKTV
+280 VGKSV
-285 AFVVKKFGDFLRFL
+285 VFVVDKFDAFLRFL
-299 GIIDGETKKNI
+299 GIVDEEVKKNV
-310 ESMEDFNEVLN
+310 ESMEDLKKAVDEAGKSLDEIVL
-321 ETQEQI
+321 
-327 KKTIEIKDAP
+327 KDKP
-337 IFDIFTETKKSIDAN
+337 IFDIFKETQKSIDAN
-352 QKNIEK
+352 QKNIDK
-358 LKDQFKSEIELL
+358 LEDQFKSETKLL
-370 EEKQEKELAL
+370 REKQEKELAL
-380 VEDQR
+380 IEDQR
-385 AKLKGLAE
+385 QKLKGLTE
-393 LRILEGSDRELEMQM
+393 LKILEGSDKDLEMQRLEEHLNKLNL
-408 LEKHLKELN
+408 LEKKILLQGISENIRILKEAE
-417 DLEMKIKVKGL
+417 DE
-428 NERLDILKQH
+428 KQ
-438 LDEEARIRADR
+438 RIRQQAYD
-449 LNKNIEAIKNRN
+449 KNLQAIKDRN
-461 FNMFELEKLN
+461 FSELELEKLTKDQIKALQN
-471 ERERMDLM
+471 
-479 KASGRELLGEL
+479 ASGRELLGEL
-490 SKTNKKAFQINKA
+490 AKHNKTMFQINKA
-503 LSIAD
+503 LAIKD
-508 AVVNTARGVTRAL
+508 AVVNTARGITKAL
-521 AMGPFG
+521 ALGPFG
-527 IPIAGLIAALGAAQ
+527 IPLAAIIGGLGAAQ

-546 SQKYQGRR
+546 STKYQGRR

-564 YMVGEAGPEMVVPDR
+564 YMVGEGGPEMVVPDR
-579 ASNVVPNSQLGGGQ
+579 ASNVIPNNKLGGGQ

>member
-41 LAAIGG
+41 LVAIGG

-74 AEAGGKAF
+74 AEGGAKAF
-82 DFISEFATRT
+82 EFISDFATRT
-92 QFTVQDLARSFI
+92 QFSVQDLSRSFI

-253 QFVEPLISLL
+253 TFIEPLISGL
-263 GKLTNF
+263 GTLTSF
-269 LLSGVNFAFEV
+269 LLSGVNFAFEA
-280 VGKTV
+280 VGKSV
-285 AFVVKKFGDFLRFL
+285 VFVVDKFDAFLRFL
-299 GIIDGETKKNI
+299 GIVDEEVKKNV
-310 ESMEDFNEVLN
+310 ESMEDLKKAVDEAGKSLDEIVL
-321 ETQEQI
+321 
-327 KKTIEIKDAP
+327 KDKP
-337 IFDIFTETKKSIDAN
+337 IFDIFKETQKSIDAN
-352 QKNIEK
+352 QKNIDK
-358 LKDQFKSEIELL
+358 LEDQFKSETKLL
-370 EEKQEKELAL
+370 REKQEKELAL
-380 VEDQR
+380 IEDQR
-385 AKLKGLAE
+385 QKLKGLTE
-393 LRILEGSDRELEMQM
+393 LKILEGSDKDLEMQRLEEHLNKLNL
-408 LEKHLKELN
+408 LEKKILLQGISENIRILKEAE
-417 DLEMKIKVKGL
+417 DE
-428 NERLDILKQH
+428 KQ
-438 LDEEARIRADR
+438 RIRQQAYD
-449 LNKNIEAIKNRN
+449 KNLQAIKDRN
-461 FNMFELEKLN
+461 FSELELEKLTKDQIK
-471 ERERMDLM
+471 DLQN
-479 KASGRELLGEL
+479 ASGRELLGEL
-490 SKTNKKAFQINKA
+490 AKHNKTMFQINKA
-503 LSIAD
+503 LAIKD
-508 AVVNTARGVTRAL
+508 AVVNTARGITKAL
-521 AMGPFG
+521 ALGPCG
-527 IPIAGLIAALGAAQ
+527 IPLAAIIGGLGAAQ

-546 SQKYQGRR
+546 STKYQGRR

-564 YMVGEAGPEMVVPDR
+564 YMVGEGGPEMVVPDR
-579 ASNVVPNSQLGGGQ
+579 ASNVIPNNKLGGGQ

>member
-41 LAAIGG
+41 LVAIGG

-74 AEAGGKAF
+74 AEGGAKAF

-92 QFTVQDLARSFI
+92 QFTVQDLSRSFI

-230 KDAFGQEVSPEV
+230 KDAFDQEVSPEV

-253 QFVEPLISLL
+253 TFIEPLISGL
-263 GKLTNF
+263 GTLTSF
-269 LLSGVNFAFEV
+269 LLSGVNFAFEA
-280 VGKTV
+280 VGKSV
-285 AFVVKKFGDFLRFL
+285 VFVVDKFDAFLRFL
-299 GIIDGETKKNI
+299 GIVDEEVKKNV
-310 ESMEDFNEVLN
+310 ESMEDLKKAVDEAGKSLDEIVL
-321 ETQEQI
+321 
-327 KKTIEIKDAP
+327 KDKP
-337 IFDIFTETKKSIDAN
+337 IFDIFKETQKSIDAN
-352 QKNIEK
+352 QKNIDK
-358 LKDQFKSEIELL
+358 LEDQFKSETKLL
-370 EEKQEKELAL
+370 REKQEKELAL
-380 VEDQR
+380 IEDQR
-385 AKLKGLAE
+385 QKLKGLTE
-393 LRILEGSDRELEMQM
+393 LKILEGSDKDLEMQRLEEHLNKLNL
-408 LEKHLKELN
+408 LEKKILLQGISENIRILKEAE
-417 DLEMKIKVKGL
+417 DE
-428 NERLDILKQH
+428 KQ
-438 LDEEARIRADR
+438 RIRQQAYD
-449 LNKNIEAIKNRN
+449 KNLQAIKDRN
-461 FNMFELEKLN
+461 FSELELEKLTKDQIK
-471 ERERMDLM
+471 DLQN
-479 KASGRELLGEL
+479 ASGRELLGEL
-490 SKTNKKAFQINKA
+490 AKHNKTMFQINKA
-503 LSIAD
+503 LAIKD
-508 AVVNTARGVTRAL
+508 AVVNTARGITKAL
-521 AMGPFG
+521 ALGPFG
-527 IPIAGLIAALGAAQ
+527 IPLAAIIGGLGAAQ

-546 SQKYQGRR
+546 STKYQGRR

-564 YMVGEAGPEMVVPDR
+564 YMVGEGGPEMVVPDR
-579 ASNVVPNSQLGGGQ
+579 ASNVIPNNKLGGGQ

>member
-74 AEAGGKAF
+74 AEGGAKAF
-82 DFISEFATRT
+82 EFISDFATRT
-92 QFTVQDLARSFI
+92 QFSVQDLSRSFI

-132 GVLDAMT
+132 GVLEAMT

-165 FRILEKQLG
+165 FKILEQQLG

-180 SKFGQTTEGARKI
+180 SKFGQTTEGAAKI

-203 EFAGA
+203 TFAGA

-242 TRFTNNLAAVI
+242 TRFTNNLAALI
-253 QFVEPLISLL
+253 QFIEPLISLL
-263 GKLTNF
+263 GKLTSF
-269 LLSGVNFAFEV
+269 LLQGVNIAFEA
-280 VGKTV
+280 VGKSV
-285 AFVVKKFGDFLRFL
+285 SFVVTKFDQFLRFI
-299 GIIDGETKKNI
+299 GIVDEEVAKNVKTLD
-310 ESMEDFNEVLN
+310 ELAAAA
-321 ETQEQI
+321 
-327 KKTIEIKDAP
+327 KKTGEAFEEITIKDMP
-337 IFDIFTETKKSIDAN
+337 IVDIN
-352 QKNIEK
+352 EK
-358 LKDQFKSEIELL
+358 TRKEIEANDKLL
-370 EEKQEKELAL
+370 EKIKQSHMTELELLAAKQEKELGL
-380 VEDQR
+380 VEEQR
-385 AKLKGLAE
+385 QKLEAMARLKIE
-393 LRILEGSDRELEMQM
+393 QGSDREYEMQI
-408 LEKHLKELN
+408 LEKHLKTLN
-417 DLEMKIKVKGL
+417 ELEMKIMLEGIK
-428 NERLDILKQH
+428 ERLAIVKQSV
-438 LDEEARIRADR
+438 DEEIRMKQALYD
-449 LNKNIEAIKNRN
+449 KNLQAIKDRN
-461 FNMFELEKLN
+461 FNELELDKLSK
-471 ERERMDLM
+471 EQKKDLM
-479 KASGRELLGEL
+479 FASGRELIGEL
-490 SKTNKKAFQINKA
+490 SKHNKTMFQINKA
-503 LSIAD
+503 LAIKD
-508 AVVNTARGVTRAL
+508 AIVSTAQGITKAL

-527 IPIAGLIAALGAAQ
+527 IPLAAIIGGLGAAQ

-546 SQKYQGRR
+546 STKYQGRR

>member
-25 GNLDK
+25 SNLDK

-41 LAAIGG
+41 LVAIGG

-74 AEAGGKAF
+74 AEGGAKAF
-82 DFISEFATRT
+82 DFISDFATRT
-92 QFTVQDLARSFI
+92 QFSVQDLSRSFI

-132 GVLDAMT
+132 GVLEAMT

-165 FRILEKQLG
+165 FKILEQQLG

-180 SKFGQTTEGARKI
+180 SKFGQTTEGAAKI

-203 EFAGA
+203 TFAGA

-253 QFVEPLISLL
+253 QFIEPLIAGL
-263 GKLTNF
+263 GKLTSF
-269 LLSGVNFAFEV
+269 LLSGINFAFEA
-280 VGKTV
+280 VGKSV
-285 AFVVKKFGDFLRFL
+285 VFVVDKFDQFLRFL
-299 GIIDGETKKNI
+299 GIVDEEVKKNI
-310 ESMEDFNEVLN
+310 ESMDALADAAKKTGEAFE
-321 ETQEQI
+321 EIQI
-327 KKTIEIKDAP
+327 KDMP
-337 IFDIFTETKKSIDAN
+337 IFDLEKNTRKEIEAN
-352 QKNIEK
+352 AKNIEK
-358 LKDQFKSEIELL
+358 IKNQYKTELELL
-370 EEKQEKELAL
+370 ADKQEKELAL
-380 VEDQR
+380 VEEQR
-385 AKLKGLAE
+385 QKLEAMTRLKIE
-393 LRILEGSDRELEMQM
+393 QGSDREYEMRI
-408 LEKHLKELN
+408 LEKHLKDLN
-417 DLEMKIKVKGL
+417 SLEMKIMLEGIK
-428 NERLDILKQH
+428 ERLRIVKESV
-438 LDEEARIRADR
+438 DEEMRIKQQLYD
-449 LNKNIEAIKNRN
+449 KNLQAIKDRN
-461 FNMFELEKLN
+461 FSELELEKLTK
-471 ERERMDLM
+471 EQIKDLQN
-479 KASGRELLGEL
+479 ASGRELLGEL
-490 SKTNKKAFQINKA
+490 AKHNKTVFQINKA
-503 LSIAD
+503 LAIKD
-508 AVVNTARGVTRAL
+508 AIVNTARGVTKAL
-521 AMGPFG
+521 ALGPFG
-527 IPIAGLIAALGAAQ
+527 IPLAAVIGGLGAAQ

-564 YMVGEAGPEMVVPDR
+564 YMVGEAGPELVVPDK

>member
-41 LAAIGG
+41 LVAIGG

-74 AEAGGKAF
+74 AEGGAKAF
-82 DFISEFATRT
+82 EFISDFATRT
-92 QFTVQDLARSFI
+92 QFSVQDLSRSFI

-253 QFVEPLISLL
+253 TFIEPLISGL
-263 GKLTNF
+263 GTLTSF
-269 LLSGVNFAFEV
+269 LLSGVNFAFEA
-280 VGKTV
+280 VGKSV
-285 AFVVKKFGDFLRFL
+285 VFVVDKFDAFLRFL
-299 GIIDGETKKNI
+299 GIVDEEVKKNV
-310 ESMEDFNEVLN
+310 ESMEDLKKAVDEAGKSLDEIVL
-321 ETQEQI
+321 
-327 KKTIEIKDAP
+327 KDKP
-337 IFDIFTETKKSIDAN
+337 IFDIFKETQKSIDAN
-352 QKNIEK
+352 QKNIDK
-358 LKDQFKSEIELL
+358 LEDQFKSETKLL
-370 EEKQEKELAL
+370 REKQEKELAL
-380 VEDQR
+380 IEDQR
-385 AKLKGLAE
+385 QKLKGLTE
-393 LRILEGSDRELEMQM
+393 LKILEGSDKDLEMQRLEEHLNKLNL
-408 LEKHLKELN
+408 LEKKILLQGISENIRILKEAE
-417 DLEMKIKVKGL
+417 DE
-428 NERLDILKQH
+428 KQ
-438 LDEEARIRADR
+438 RIRQQAYD
-449 LNKNIEAIKNRN
+449 KNLQAIKDRN
-461 FNMFELEKLN
+461 FSELELEKLTKDQIK
-471 ERERMDLM
+471 DLQN
-479 KASGRELLGEL
+479 ASGRELLGEL
-490 SKTNKKAFQINKA
+490 AKHNKTMFQINKA
-503 LSIAD
+503 LAIKD
-508 AVVNTARGVTRAL
+508 AVVNTARGITKAL
-521 AMGPFG
+521 ALGPFG
-527 IPIAGLIAALGAAQ
+527 IPLAAIIGGLGAAQ

-546 SQKYQGRR
+546 STKYQGRR

-564 YMVGEAGPEMVVPDR
+564 YMVGEGGPEMVVPDR
-579 ASNVVPNSQLGGGQ
+579 ASNVIPNNKLGGGQ

-621 NMINSAV
+621 NMINTAV

>member
-74 AEAGGKAF
+74 AEGGAKAF
-82 DFISEFATRT
+82 EFISDFATRT
-92 QFTVQDLARSFI
+92 QFSVQDLSRSFI

-253 QFVEPLISLL
+253 TFIEPLISGL
-263 GKLTNF
+263 GTLTSF
-269 LLSGVNFAFEV
+269 LLSGVNFAFEA
-280 VGKTV
+280 VGKSV
-285 AFVVKKFGDFLRFL
+285 VFVVDKFDAFLRFL
-299 GIIDGETKKNI
+299 GIVDEEVKKNV
-310 ESMEDFNEVLN
+310 ESMEDLKKAVDEAGKSLDEIVL
-321 ETQEQI
+321 
-327 KKTIEIKDAP
+327 KDKP
-337 IFDIFTETKKSIDAN
+337 IFDIFKETQKSIDAN
-352 QKNIEK
+352 QKNIDK
-358 LKDQFKSEIELL
+358 LEDQFKSETKLL
-370 EEKQEKELAL
+370 REKQEKELAL
-380 VEDQR
+380 IEDQR
-385 AKLKGLAE
+385 QKLKGLTE
-393 LRILEGSDRELEMQM
+393 LKILEGSDKDLEMQRLEEHLNKLNL
-408 LEKHLKELN
+408 LEKKILLQGISENIRILKEAE
-417 DLEMKIKVKGL
+417 DE
-428 NERLDILKQH
+428 KQ
-438 LDEEARIRADR
+438 RIRQQAYD
-449 LNKNIEAIKNRN
+449 KNLQAIKDRN
-461 FNMFELEKLN
+461 FSELELEKLTKDQIK
-471 ERERMDLM
+471 DLQN
-479 KASGRELLGEL
+479 ASGRELLGEL
-490 SKTNKKAFQINKA
+490 AKHNKTMFQINKA
-503 LSIAD
+503 LAIKD
-508 AVVNTARGVTRAL
+508 AVVNTARGITKAL
-521 AMGPFG
+521 ALGPFG
-527 IPIAGLIAALGAAQ
+527 IPLAAIIGGLGAAQ

-546 SQKYQGRR
+546 STKYQGRR

-564 YMVGEAGPEMVVPDR
+564 YMVGEGGPEMVVPDR
-579 ASNVVPNSQLGGGQ
+579 ASNVIPNNKLGGGQ